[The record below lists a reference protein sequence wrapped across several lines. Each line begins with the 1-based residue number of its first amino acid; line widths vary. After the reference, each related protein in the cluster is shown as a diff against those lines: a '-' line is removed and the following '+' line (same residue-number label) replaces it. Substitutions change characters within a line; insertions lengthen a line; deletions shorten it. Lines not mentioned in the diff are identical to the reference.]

1 MRDALPDSA
10 YDFQVT
16 LSNGRRVDCFLKLP
30 NPPGPIAI
38 DSKFPL
44 ESYRQLVAASD
55 DATKDAARRRLEA
68 DVKKHISDIASKYI
82 IPGETAESAILFLP
96 SESVY
101 AEINIQLPK
110 LIESSRRARVYM
122 AGPDNLMLILHTV
135 RAILRDAR
143 MHEAAGLIQTQVDLM
158 MQDVNR
164 LDERVNK
171 LATHFSQ
178 AERDITDIQTST
190 RKITARGDK
199 IAEIDVMDAAPVTSQ
214 SEPSGTSSENVTA
227 KAQQNLLG

>member
-1 MRDALPDSA
+1 
-10 YDFQVT
+10 
-16 LSNGRRVDCFLKLP
+16 
-30 NPPGPIAI
+30 
-38 DSKFPL
+38 
-44 ESYRQLVAASD
+44 
-55 DATKDAARRRLEA
+55 
-68 DVKKHISDIASKYI
+68 
-82 IPGETAESAILFLP
+82 
-96 SESVY
+96 
-101 AEINIQLPK
+101 
-110 LIESSRRARVYM
+110 M

-178 AERDITDIQTST
+178 AERDITDIQTSA

-199 IAEIDVMDAAPVTSQ
+199 IAEIEVMDAATVTS
-214 SEPSGTSSENVTA
+214 PSKPSATSSANVTA
-227 KAQQNLLG
+227 KARQDLLG

>member
-1 MRDALPDSA
+1 
-10 YDFQVT
+10 
-16 LSNGRRVDCFLKLP
+16 
-30 NPPGPIAI
+30 
-38 DSKFPL
+38 
-44 ESYRQLVAASD
+44 
-55 DATKDAARRRLEA
+55 
-68 DVKKHISDIASKYI
+68 
-82 IPGETAESAILFLP
+82 
-96 SESVY
+96 
-101 AEINIQLPK
+101 
-110 LIESSRRARVYM
+110 
-122 AGPDNLMLILHTV
+122 MLILHTV

-214 SEPSGTSSENVTA
+214 SRPSRTSSENVTA
-227 KAQQNLLG
+227 KAQQDLLG